1 MSNHAG
7 STPGHSENEI
17 LETNKDEQPLA
28 CDLTAIPADVREEH
42 VIGAPQLFAAAQA
55 VHELADGYAI
65 RFANEVGRFMTIAK
79 FVENERL
86 CCPFFHFRLEIEPNR
101 GPIWLRLTGAEG
113 GRRCCAGSCWILT
126 RIRKNSGKRSIPA
139 PTRSWMRSLPL
150 LNSPSCQMYPK
161 KIFRN
166 NE

>member
-28 CDLTAIPADVREEH
+28 CDLTVIPADVREEH

-113 GRRCCAGSCWILT
+113 VKEMLRGVLLDTHADPEEL
-126 RIRKNSGKRSIPA
+126 RKAIHTGADPKLDAVLAATQFPV
-139 PTRSWMRSLPL
+139 LPNVPQEDL
-150 LNSPSCQMYPK
+150 Q
-161 KIFRN
+161 
-166 NE
+166 E